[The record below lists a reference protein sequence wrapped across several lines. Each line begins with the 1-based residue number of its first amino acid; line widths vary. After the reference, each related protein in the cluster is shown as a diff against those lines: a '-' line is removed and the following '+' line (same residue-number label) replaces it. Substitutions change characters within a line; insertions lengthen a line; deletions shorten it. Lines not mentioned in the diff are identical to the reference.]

1 MNFEE
6 AFRDELDK
14 EAGRLGKVVGGAG
27 LALAGAL
34 AGHKGPAAVD
44 AAKSFFKSNKPV
56 ATAKAEPSPS
66 RAVESPKEDSWS
78 TRNKMMDRRLA
89 DIKDAKVQAEK
100 KRVDK
105 PVEVASK
112 QMREGVY
119 KPDEAKARL
128 VEAMRERR
136 REQEGT
142 PGGAKMWHRGNKSK
156 KPFSVPLGHAGDMMS
171 PRELKDPSNKDLRQ
185 RLREYRDRSGYPYY
199 SKSGTQDRAR

>member
-6 AFRDELDK
+6 AFKDELEK
-14 EAGRLGKVVGGAG
+14 EAGRFGKVVGGAG

-34 AGHKGPAAVD
+34 AGNKGPAAVD
-44 AAKSFFKSNKPV
+44 AAKAFFKSNKPA
-56 ATAKAEPSPS
+56 ATAKAEPAPK
-66 RAVESPKEDSWS
+66 REVETPKEDVYE
-78 TRNKMMDRRLA
+78 TRRKMMSRRMD
-89 DIKDAKVQAEK
+89 DIAAAKAQAEK

-128 VEAMRERR
+128 AEAMKERR

-142 PGGAKMWHRGNKSK
+142 PGGAKMWHREHKSK
-156 KPFSVPLGHAGDMMS
+156 KPFSVALGRAADMMS
-171 PRELKDPSNKDLRQ
+171 PEELKDPGNKDLLQ
-185 RLREYRDRSGYPYY
+185 RVRKYRERSGYPYY
-199 SKSGTQDRAR
+199 SKSGTEDRAR